1 MSSSMSTPIH
11 QLPNNP
17 ASNTT
22 PTEED
27 PFVAGVIQEMENE
40 CKKQPAP
47 QLPPSPQPMAPMAPQ
62 PQMYMP
68 MSTPIQVT
76 AKSTTSSWYNE
87 SFAKRAA
94 IVAVIAFLMFYP
106 NDLTPLYEKAPMLS
120 KLAAYDR
127 VIRMLLLAMVLYV
140 LFWKLNI

>member
-1 MSSSMSTPIH
+1 MSTPIH

-17 ASNTT
+17 TSGTA
-22 PTEED
+22 PAEED

-40 CKKQPAP
+40 CKKQPVP
-47 QLPPSPQPMAPMAPQ
+47 VSPPTPPAPQ

-68 MSTPIQVT
+68 ITTPMQ
-76 AKSTTSSWYNE
+76 APKPAASSWYNE
-87 SFAKRAA
+87 TFAKRAA

-106 NDLTPLYEKAPMLS
+106 NDLTPLYEKAPVLS
-120 KLAAYDR
+120 KFAAYDR
-127 VIRMLLLAMVLYV
+127 MIRMLLLAVVLYV